1 MSMRLR
7 AETEWAISAAKV
19 VLCMRR
25 RSTSLTEN
33 FVSSDPGGADW
44 CSRTVVDD
52 ESLVAGG
59 HQVTGLLV
67 GSVTDLCRT
76 RQSMPISQSSPPQQC
91 SIRRCRPVVHRVVR
105 AVRTLGIAAW
115 PLNRL
120 RTRLSI
126 PLGLRHE
133 GSTPVPSQHP
143 SLCSQF
149 LGYRTHEAVGLV
161 AVEALGVCIGCVS
174 LRNLRFG
181 CVGSAYAS

>member
-1 MSMRLR
+1 MH
-7 AETEWAISAAKV
+7 
-19 VLCMRR
+19 VLCG
-25 RSTSLTEN
+25 E
-33 FVSSDPGGADW
+33 GGVVHEEKVNIGD
-44 CSRTVVDD
+44 VVDN

-59 HQVTGLLV
+59 HHVAGLPV
-67 GSVTDLCRT
+67 GAVSDLCRT

-133 GSTPVPSQHP
+133 GSTPVHCQIPIFSFP
-143 SLCSQF
+143 APVSL
-149 LGYRTHEAVGLV
+149 THEAVRLV
-161 AVEALGVCIGCVS
+161 AVEPLAVYTVRQS
-174 LRNLRFG
+174 RVFE
-181 CVGSAYAS
+181 VMEVDSAYASSRSGHAS